1 MLLVGVI
8 TDPDGTRHKVS
19 FTSNQ
24 QSDQTVVLAT
34 SGVVGVNTPTSSV
47 IAHPGSTIALPF
59 TVSRGTGAGGAGV
72 VELVLPAHVRGVSAT
87 PVKLTPGQ
95 TNGKISIRFGK
106 SSLGP
111 FNQSLKV
118 RARITDAR
126 GDQLIGETGV
136 EVVSE

>member
-1 MLLVGVI
+1 MMDKAVGAV
-8 TDPDGTRHKVS
+8 
-19 FTSNQ
+19 
-24 QSDQTVVLAT
+24 A
-34 SGVVGVNTPTSSV
+34 VN
-47 IAHPGSTIALPF
+47 
-59 TVSRGTGAGGAGV
+59 GGAGV
-72 VELVLPAHVRGVSAT
+72 GDLVLPAPVRRVSAT
-87 PVKLTPGQ
+87 PVKQTPGQ